1 MAKRI
6 NPLAASVQSKNGR
19 LYAVMQ
25 VKQNGKTKPVWRAL
39 GLSEDTPKSHVNKV
53 FRTVVRKYEEE
64 YAAMLER
71 ADRPPPTFLSSITS
85 VRISKKRSRICK
97 RTRWQVTVL

>member
-25 VKQNGKTKPVWRAL
+25 VKQNGKTKPV
-39 GLSEDTPKSHVNKV
+39 
-53 FRTVVRKYEEE
+53 
-64 YAAMLER
+64 
-71 ADRPPPTFLSSITS
+71 
-85 VRISKKRSRICK
+85 
-97 RTRWQVTVL
+97 